1 MFSKMIMISEI
12 STAFPEMIKC
22 IGGMKTLGTKECLL
36 VQGFNPKDVDDGVST
51 YLNLDS
57 MFDDNL
63 KKQTEILKVQGF
75 EVTTR
80 IVSGNQKNAIN
91 HIAVAEECDI
101 IVINTAKHSL
111 IGALFLDG
119 VANNVINNST
129 IPVLLIRE
137 PDNSNELGNI
147 PQKCDLN
154 NHILF
159 PTDFSENADIAF
171 EYVKNMVQK
180 GVPKVTILHVQDQSK
195 IEPYLTGRLTEFNEI
210 DNERLLKLKE
220 DLLAI
225 SDIDVD
231 MLIPFGSPT
240 SEIMKIIDE
249 QKISMVVMGTQ
260 GRGFIKEI
268 FVGSVSHN
276 IARQAPTSVLL
287 IPGKRE

>member
-1 MFSKMIMISEI
+1 MFNKMIMISEI
-12 STAFPEMIKC
+12 STAFPEMVKC
-22 IGGMKTLGTKECLL
+22 IGSMKTLGTKECLL

-80 IVSGNQKNAIN
+80 IVSGNQNNAIN

-137 PDNSNELGNI
+137 PDNANELGNL
-147 PQKCDLN
+147 PLKCDLN

-225 SDIDVD
+225 SDIDVA